1 MSSRQGAQRAHTRSL
16 RFIPQLDSTHRMLCR
31 SSTSCSSFTVRLP
44 NGDTRELEF
53 SLRTSDVAPLFS
65 EVWLGTEVW
74 PAAMTLI
81 NILEASP
88 WPQRLAR
95 ARHVVELGAGTGACG
110 LAAAALGA
118 PSVTVTDMPSLLEQ
132 IEHNVQAN
140 SLEHLVRTEALTWAR
155 ELPAGS
161 CSSGADIV
169 LMSDCLNA
177 IYGEQHAQCLA
188 ATLHAL
194 LRRAVERDGSTHE
207 EQMALTAGSIHEE
220 QHTPIGLLSQT
231 RRGEGAAEAQ
241 FFAACSALGMKHTL
255 LYTAPGSALVEVF
268 SIRL

>member
-1 MSSRQGAQRAHTRSL
+1 MTNHIALGGMSSA
-16 RFIPQLDSTHRMLCR
+16 
-31 SSTSCSSFTVRLP
+31 FTVRLP
-44 NGDTRELEF
+44 NGDTRELEIGLL
-53 SLRTSDVAPLFS
+53 SSDVAPLFS
-65 EVWLGTEVW
+65 EVWLGTEIW

-177 IYGEQHAQCLA
+177 IYGEAHAQCLA

-194 LRRAVERDGSTHE
+194 LRRAVERDG
-207 EQMALTAGSIHEE
+207 IDEE

-231 RRGEGAAEAQ
+231 RRGEDTAEAQ

-255 LYTAPGSALVEVF
+255 LYTAPGSALVVEVF

>member
-1 MSSRQGAQRAHTRSL
+1 M
-16 RFIPQLDSTHRMLCR
+16 
-31 SSTSCSSFTVRLP
+31 
-44 NGDTRELEF
+44 
-53 SLRTSDVAPLFS
+53 
-65 EVWLGTEVW
+65 
-74 PAAMTLI
+74 
-81 NILEASP
+81 
-88 WPQRLAR
+88 
-95 ARHVVELGAGTGACG
+95 
-110 LAAAALGA
+110 
-118 PSVTVTDMPSLLEQ
+118 TVTDMPSLLEQ

-177 IYGEQHAQCLA
+177 IYGEAHAQCLA

-194 LRRAVERDGSTHE
+194 LRRAVERDG
-207 EQMALTAGSIHEE
+207 IDEE

-231 RRGEGAAEAQ
+231 RRGEDTAEAQ

-255 LYTAPGSALVEVF
+255 LYTAPGSALVVEVF